1 MADKKFLVKCYGKV
15 KHLIKFNEFLS
26 ESETSMD
33 NHWQNTYLFNKD
45 ILENKKC
52 VDVGIW
58 YGVSNAYAAES
69 FNLKTTHGID
79 PNKNFIDICSQ
90 ILPGIKVYETID
102 DLDEVVNTDVLFMLG
117 LIPFFGKQ
125 WKEHLNKIF
134 EKINAKYIIL
144 RHQTFADPTQ
154 KFHAMDKKE
163 YNVLGLTDYSES
175 ANVDDVVWFL
185 QENHWRLI
193 KKTNLDP
200 KLNMDSGNTYTFE
213 KYGYAEKTV

>member
-1 MADKKFLVKCYGKV
+1 MITSKKLLKQKNISHGFFNRNGGKSSGIYRSLNCGVGSKDKKFLVKCYGKV

-79 PNKNFIDICSQ
+79 PNKNFTDICSQ
-90 ILPGIKVYETID
+90 ILPGIKVYETIAVF
-102 DLDEVVNTDVLFMLG
+102 LLLTLLRVKFGFSLLQISTLLSKVYLISSSG
-117 LIPFFGKQ
+117 LILLSQ
-125 WKEHLNKIF
+125 
-134 EKINAKYIIL
+134 
-144 RHQTFADPTQ
+144 
-154 KFHAMDKKE
+154 
-163 YNVLGLTDYSES
+163 
-175 ANVDDVVWFL
+175 
-185 QENHWRLI
+185 
-193 KKTNLDP
+193 
-200 KLNMDSGNTYTFE
+200 
-213 KYGYAEKTV
+213 